1 MTFIVIDDPK
11 LVIFKVFML
20 EITDTGVRLGRS
32 NLSIRLYKK
41 QLSTVIIFS
50 VIYDSLLAG
59 SIRPIF
65 L

>member
-1 MTFIVIDDPK
+1 MAIIVLYDPK
-11 LVIFKVFML
+11 LVIFEVFML

-32 NLSIRLYKK
+32 NLSIGLYQK